1 MRVLV
6 TGATGNMG
14 TSLLARLRDRPDITE
29 VVGLARR
36 PPGAA
41 PGEQAGADRW
51 VAADLVTDALAP
63 VLEGID
69 TVVHLAW
76 AIQPSRRPSVLWDT
90 NVVGTR
96 RLLDAAAEAGVG
108 CVVHASSVGA
118 YAPQARDADGTP
130 PRRVDER
137 WPTDG
142 IATSSY
148 SVAKAYVERCLDAF
162 EEAQPSVRVVRLRP
176 AITAKAGAATRVR
189 RLFLG
194 ALLPRRLLR
203 PGQLP
208 VVPDIRGAGFQA
220 VHTDDVADAI
230 VRAVT
235 RDVHGAF
242 NLAAD
247 PWLSFRDLAD
257 LAGART
263 VPLPRAAA
271 RPLVAATWH
280 ARLHPLDPG
289 WIDLASTA
297 PALDAG
303 RAREELDWSPR
314 CSSEEVVREALTA
327 MAEGEGDGTPPLTPD
342 SPTGRVL
349 ELTAR
354 QGAAEVRP

>member
-14 TSLLARLRDRPDITE
+14 SSLLGRLRGRPEVSE

-36 PPGAA
+36 PPRDAA
-41 PGEQAGADRW
+41 DDGAGADRW
-51 VAADLVTDALAP
+51 VAADLVTDVLAP

-76 AIQPSRRPSVLWDT
+76 AIQPSRRPGVLWDT

-96 RLLDAAAEAGVG
+96 RLLAGAAQAGVR

-118 YAPQARDADGTP
+118 YAPQARGDDATP
-130 PRRVDER
+130 PRRVAET

-148 SVAKAYVERCLDAF
+148 SMAKAYVERCLDAF

-194 ALLPRRLLR
+194 ALVPAWLLR
-203 PGQLP
+203 PGRLP
-208 VVPDIRGAGFQA
+208 IVPDIRGAGFQA
-220 VHTDDVADAI
+220 VHTDDVADAF

-235 RDVHGAF
+235 RDVRGAF

-247 PWLSFRDLAD
+247 PWLSFRDIAD
-257 LAGART
+257 LADART
-263 VPLPRAAA
+263 VPVPGAAA
-271 RPLVAATWH
+271 RPLVAASWH
-280 ARLHPLDPG
+280 ARLHPLEPG
-289 WIDLASTA
+289 WVDLACTA
-297 PALDAG
+297 PALDAS
-303 RAREELDWSPR
+303 RAREALDWSPR
-314 CSSEEVVREALTA
+314 YGSREVVREALTA
-327 MAEGEGDGTPPLTPD
+327 MAEGTGGGTPPLTPD
-342 SPTGRVL
+342 SPSARVV

-354 QGAAEVRP
+354 QGAEEIRP